1 MDDVGDDAR
10 WEGGRA
16 SIEGAG
22 SAHLHVNNTMLL
34 ESDKLV
40 YQGGMERSSLVQRD
54 KKGLT

>member
-10 WEGGRA
+10 WEGGKA

-22 SAHLHVNNTMLL
+22 SAHLHHNNTMLL

-40 YQGGMERSSLVQRD
+40 YQGGVEGSSSIQRD
-54 KKGLT
+54 TKKA